1 MLDILYS
8 LQQLVNALVVCFIHV
23 WVRKQI
29 KVILRER
36 IRNGLILKQ
45 INYTHKRTYYVYM
58 IWWSCIG
65 LCTIATTIMKS
76 PIRWVPIRPPHP
88 VVPEMQLCHALC
100 GAWHCPGHTQSF
112 VQKCQS
118 PREAYCR
125 GEAWCN
131 IGGWGF
137 HPAPPVHSSHH
148 GEWHPI
154 LWLRGRCYRPWV
166 GCMHLSVSPLAC
178 GSNELDHHCETAWS
192 EIHHWRHSA
201 WSPAF
206 CEFSPHMAAS
216 PVIQSQSWIPGGR
229 PRPIASI
236 QKHVYNSPNWQPPP
250 KLADH
255 LHAQTKS
262 RRGKRLSLTIQMKC
276 LASRAVVRL
285 LLLPHLC
292 WCGRSVSRLRRK
304 IVLTHPCD
312 TPDILATSCWQKPP
326 ADNLTIRTRIFSCK
340 LRGMMPSESDRKCRM
355 I

>member
-1 MLDILYS
+1 MIVYRIMYNSDNNYEITHTLS
-8 LQQLVNALVVCFIHV
+8 THTTSTSSCARNAVVSCTV
-23 WVRKQI
+23 WGVA
-29 KVILRER
+29 LSWT
-36 IRNGLILKQ
+36 
-45 INYTHKRTYYVYM
+45 YTKF
-58 IWWSCIG
+58 
-65 LCTIATTIMKS
+65 
-76 PIRWVPIRPPHP
+76 RPKMS
-88 VVPEMQLCHALC
+88 VAQ
-100 GAWHCPGHTQSF
+100 G
-112 VQKCQS
+112 
-118 PREAYCR
+118 AYCR

-229 PRPIASI
+229 PRPISSI

-262 RRGKRLSLTIQMKC
+262 RMGKRLSLTIQMKC
-276 LASRAVVRL
+276 LASPTSTPL
-285 LLLPHLC
+285 LVWPI
-292 WCGRSVSRLRRK
+292 SVSVASQNCADTSLWHTRHSCYFL
-304 IVLTHPCD
+304 LTKAPSRQSYNTHQD
-312 TPDILATSCWQKPP
+312 FLLQITWHDA
-326 ADNLTIRTRIFSCK
+326 IR
-340 LRGMMPSESDRKCRM
+340 EW
-355 I
+355 